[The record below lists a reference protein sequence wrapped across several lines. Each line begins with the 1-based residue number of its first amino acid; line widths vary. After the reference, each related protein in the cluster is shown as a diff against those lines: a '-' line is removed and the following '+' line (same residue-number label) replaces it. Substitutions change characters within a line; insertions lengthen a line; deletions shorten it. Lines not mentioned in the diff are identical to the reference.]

1 MKQTYKQKRM
11 NRQNPKTNHK
21 SKTKQTRVHKETQT
35 HSQKEKKGS
44 KIIIKRRAKK
54 REQSNQ

>member
-11 NRQNPKTNHK
+11 NRENPKTNHK
-21 SKTKQTRVHKETQT
+21 SKVKQTRVNKETQI

-44 KIIIKRRAKK
+44 KIII
-54 REQSNQ
+54 

>member
-11 NRQNPKTNHK
+11 NRENPKTNHK
-21 SKTKQTRVHKETQT
+21 SKVKQTRVHKETKI

-44 KIIIKRRAKK
+44 KIII
-54 REQSNQ
+54 